1 MASDIPPP
9 RSASR
14 GWSEDSLEI
23 RERSQ
28 AAVRWVTEALYRR
41 HAQALPLRGARG
53 RQHTEQDIAYH
64 VEFLGAALTTG
75 AAVFFTDY
83 VRWLATVLESR
94 GVPVQML
101 DESLELLAEFYRE
114 ALPPAV
120 AGPVMDLLDQGR
132 SVLLQQRVA
141 GEPVYG
147 AHRPQEFPEAD
158 ALARALIAG
167 AVQDARRLCDER
179 WRKSGSYVQLA
190 TGLFQP
196 ALYDIGTAWQR
207 NQITVAQEHLATS
220 ISQTLLTG
228 FYLQSLPVAP
238 SDRRGVALFAGVDG
252 NHHVLGLRMVADTFE
267 LAGWSVQALGANTPT
282 DALVGHID
290 RLRPDVVGL
299 SASLV
304 QQLPTLQRAVACIRA
319 ELGSRCPVV
328 LVGGLPTNQFEPAWR
343 WVGADAWAADAAL
356 ALAEVA

>member
-1 MASDIPPP
+1 MTSDAPTLRCASPEPD
-9 RSASR
+9 
-14 GWSEDSLEI
+14 GSLDVRDRTQE
-23 RERSQ
+23 
-28 AAVRWVTEALYRR
+28 AVRWVAEALYQR
-41 HAQALPLRGARG
+41 HAQAPALRGARG

-64 VEFLGAALTTG
+64 VEFLAAALTT
-75 AAVFFTDY
+75 AAPVFFTDY

-101 DESLELLAEFYRE
+101 NESLELLTEFYRE
-114 ALPPAV
+114 ALPPAA

-132 SVLLQQRVA
+132 QVLLQERVA

-147 AHRPQEFPEAD
+147 THRPQELPEAE

-167 AVQDARRLCDER
+167 DVQHARRLCDER
-179 WRKSGSYVQLA
+179 WRTSGSYVQLA

-228 FYLQSLPVAP
+228 LYLQSLRNAP
-238 SDRRGVALFAGVDG
+238 SERRGVALFAGVEG
-252 NHHVLGLRMVADTFE
+252 NHHVLGLRMVADAFE
-267 LAGWSVQALGANTPT
+267 LGGWSVQALGANTPT
-282 DALVGHID
+282 DALVEQID
-290 RLRPDVVGL
+290 RVRPDLVGL
-299 SASLV
+299 SASMV
-304 QQLPTLQRAVACIRA
+304 QQLPTLQRAVACMRA
-319 ELGSRCPVV
+319 ELGSRCPLV

-343 WVGADAWAADAAL
+343 WVGADAWAADAAR

>member
-1 MASDIPPP
+1 MTSDSPT
-9 RSASR
+9 RWAFR
-14 GWSEDSLEI
+14 QLAEDGLEV
-23 RERSQ
+23 RDRTQ
-28 AAVRWVTEALYRR
+28 AAVRWVADALYRR
-41 HAQALPLRGARG
+41 HSQVLSLRGVRG
-53 RQHTEQDIAYH
+53 RQHTEQDIADF

-75 AAVFFTDY
+75 APVFFTDY
-83 VRWLATVLESR
+83 VRWLATVMESR

-101 DESLELLAEFYRE
+101 DESLGLLAEFYRE
-114 ALPPAV
+114 ALPAS
-120 AGPVMDLLDQGR
+120 AAAPVVDLLDQGR
-132 SVLLQQRVA
+132 RALLQERVA

-147 AHRPQEFPEAD
+147 IQRPQELPEAE

-167 AVQDARRLCDER
+167 DVQHARRLCDDG
-179 WRKSGSYVQLA
+179 WRISGSYVQLA

-196 ALYDIGTAWQR
+196 ALYDIGTAWQH

-228 FYLQSLPVAP
+228 VYLHCLKDVPSAP
-238 SDRRGVALFAGVDG
+238 RGVALFAAVEG
-252 NHHVLGLRMVADTFE
+252 NHHVLGLRMVADAFE
-267 LAGWSVQALGANTPT
+267 LDGWSVQALGASTPT

-290 RLRPDVVGL
+290 RVRPDVVGL
-299 SASLV
+299 SASMV
-304 QQLPTLQRAVACIRA
+304 QQLPTLQRAVACLRA

-343 WVGADAWAADAAL
+343 WVGADAWAADAAG